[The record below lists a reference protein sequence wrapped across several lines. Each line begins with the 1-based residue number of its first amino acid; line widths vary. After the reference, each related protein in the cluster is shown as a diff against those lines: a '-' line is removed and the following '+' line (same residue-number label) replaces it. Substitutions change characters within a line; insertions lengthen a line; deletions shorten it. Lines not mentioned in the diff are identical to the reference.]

1 MSFGGEIPRNP
12 AQQEVL
18 DLLGAAPVARPEFDA
33 GLRHELR
40 AELEAGL
47 APVLGLVPAG
57 ESLWLG
63 KRALATVHG
72 CEGRY
77 LAEHARP
84 FAWSPA
90 TARGAV
96 AHKAIELGVHWSGE
110 ATALDLVDEAVA
122 RLIESGDGCGDWLST
137 CSPTERAE
145 VRAEANE
152 RVATFQECFPPLK
165 PEWTPVTESRIRAE
179 LSGGRVVL
187 PGKVDLSL
195 GRARGTTAGKVL
207 LDLKTGGFSPRHLD
221 DLRLYA
227 LIETLRLG
235 TPPRLLAG
243 YYLDEGRVHPEVVTE
258 GLLAAAVRRTVD
270 GAARIAALLHGGD
283 APELRPGPSCRW
295 CPAIDDCDPGRAH
308 LGELADDTGAYGDED
323 G

>member
-1 MSFGGEIPRNP
+1 VSFGGEIPHNP

-18 DLLGAAPVARPEFDA
+18 DLLGAAPDERPDFDA

-40 AELEAGL
+40 ADLEAGL
-47 APVLGLVPAG
+47 APVVDTLPDDEV
-57 ESLWLG
+57 LWLG
-63 KRALATVHG
+63 KRALGVVHG
-72 CEGRY
+72 CEGHF
-77 LAEHARP
+77 LADHERP

-96 AHKAIELGVHWSGE
+96 AHKAIELGIHWSGE
-110 ATALDLVDEAVA
+110 ATALDLVDEAIA
-122 RLIESGDGCGDWLST
+122 SLIGSGDGCGDWLST

-152 RVATFQECFPPLK
+152 RVATFQECFPPLRRG
-165 PEWTPVTESRIRAE
+165 WIPVTESRIRAE
-179 LSGGRVVL
+179 VLDGRVVL
-187 PGKVDLSL
+187 AGKVDLSL

-235 TPPRLLAG
+235 TPPRMLAG
-243 YYLDEGRVHPEVVTE
+243 YYLDEGRLHPEVVTE
-258 GLLAAAVRRTVD
+258 GLLTAAVRRTVD

-283 APELRPGPSCRW
+283 PPVLRPGPPCRW
-295 CPAIDDCDPGRAH
+295 CPALDGCDVGRAH
-308 LGELADDTGAYGDED
+308 LGQLDDDAGAYGDDE